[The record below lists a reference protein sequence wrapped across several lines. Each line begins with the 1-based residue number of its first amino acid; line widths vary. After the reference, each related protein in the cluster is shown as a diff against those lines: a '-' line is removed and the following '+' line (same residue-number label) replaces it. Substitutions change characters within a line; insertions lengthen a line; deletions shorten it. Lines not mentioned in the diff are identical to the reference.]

1 MATQTNSIK
10 RIKKL
15 PVFNDDKELLQF
27 LERSLTDNLKQ
38 FIKVRIIP
46 LVNEAAYLLLAY
58 N

>member
-27 LERSLTDNLKQ
+27 LERSLTALYISQ
-38 FIKVRIIP
+38 
-46 LVNEAAYLLLAY
+46 
-58 N
+58 